1 MASISGA
8 RSRLPC
14 ISLVAL
20 ISASFSLTVAALAEK
35 QSGKKTDPTSI
46 NYPIVDTAQVQ
57 FFDDK
62 DVISKP
68 KPGDDFFG
76 QDAQYSFNEMNYSLA
91 KDGLTVVDNV
101 TGLVWT
107 QSPDLNRDGEVTS
120 DDKIAFRDVEGY
132 VEKLN
137 QARFGGYSDWRLP
150 TIKQLY
156 SLMNFSGI
164 DPAGPSE
171 TNAKPFID
179 TRYFAFTYGDEERGE
194 RTIDSQFWSSNIY
207 TGDVFRGSPAVFGL
221 NLADGRI
228 KAYAIPG
235 GGGPKNFAYFVRG
248 NQDYGKNKFVD
259 NKDGT
264 VSDLATGLM
273 WMKFDSKKGMNW
285 QEALAWAEEKNAQ
298 NFLGYSDWRLPNAK
312 ELQSIVD
319 YQRSPNKTTSAAID
333 STFEISI
340 IKNEGKEKD
349 FPWFWTSTTHVSSR
363 KAGASANYISFGR
376 AMGYEAENWVDL
388 HGAGAQRSDPKSGQL
403 NEVAIYKD
411 GGYHIK
417 GLAGPQSDGDRPQ
430 RRPPMLENGSIADGN
445 MPRPMGPPP
454 GGTPEDAIRVD
465 NYVRL
470 VRNIS
475 E

>member
-8 RSRLPC
+8 GSRLPY

-20 ISASFSLTVAALAEK
+20 ISASLSLMAAAHAEK
-35 QSGKKTDPTSI
+35 KIDSI
-46 NYPIVDTAQVQ
+46 SYPIVDTAQVQ

-62 DVISKP
+62 DVIPKP

-76 QDAQYSFNEMNYSLA
+76 QDAQYSFNKMNYSLA

-101 TGLVWT
+101 TGLMWT
-107 QSPDLNRDGEVTS
+107 QSPDLNRDGEVTP
-120 DDKIAFRDVEGY
+120 DDKIAFRDVGEY

-171 TNAKPFID
+171 SNAKPFID
-179 TRYFAFTYGDEERGE
+179 TRYFAFAYGDEERGE
-194 RTIDSQFWSSNIY
+194 RTIDAQFWSSNIY
-207 TGDVFRGSPAVFGL
+207 TGDVFRGSLAVFGL

-235 GGGPKNFAYFVRG
+235 GGPRNYAYFVRG
-248 NQDYGKNKFVD
+248 NQAYGKNKFVD

-273 WMKFDSKKGMNW
+273 WMKSDSRKGMNW

-298 NFLGYSDWRLPNAK
+298 NFLGHSDWRLPNAK

-319 YQRSPNKTTSAAID
+319 YQRSPNKTTSASID
-333 STFEISI
+333 SIFEISS
-340 IKNEGKEKD
+340 IKNESKEKD
-349 FPWFWTSTTHVSSR
+349 FPWFWTSTTHVNSR

-376 AMGYEAENWVDL
+376 AMGYMAEKWVDL

-403 NEVAIYKD
+403 DEVAVYKD

-417 GLAGPQSDGDRPQ
+417 GLGRPQSDGDGPQ
-430 RRPPMLENGSIADGN
+430 RRPPMPEPPFMTDGN
-445 MPRPMGPPP
+445 MQRAMGPPP
-454 GGTPEDAIRVD
+454 GGAPEDAIRID

-470 VRNIS
+470 VRNIDG
-475 E
+475 